1 MTSTM
6 QSAPPVIQL
15 IYDKD
20 CPACNAYSQ
29 MVRIRQSVG
38 QLQLINAREDSNVMR
53 ELTAQGLDIDQGM
66 VLKMADNCYYGSDAI
81 YMLSLLSSRSGVFNR
96 LNYHLFKSRR
106 VAKWLY
112 PLLRACR
119 NLLLKL
125 LRKRKINNLN
135 ISGNDRF

>member
-1 MTSTM
+1 MMSLM
-6 QSAPPVIQL
+6 PEPILL

-20 CPACNAYSQ
+20 CPACNAYCQ
-29 MVRIRQSVG
+29 LVRIRQSVG
-38 QLQLINAREDSNVMR
+38 ELQLINAREDSAIMQ
-53 ELTAQGLDIDQGM
+53 EITALGLDIDQGM
-66 VLKMADNCYYGSDAI
+66 VLKMANSTYYGSDAI

-112 PLLRACR
+112 PVLRGCR

-125 LRKRKINNLN
+125 LRKRKINNLH
-135 ISGNDRF
+135 ISGNDSF

>member
-1 MTSTM
+1 M
-6 QSAPPVIQL
+6 PEPILL

-29 MVRIRQSVG
+29 LVRIRQSVG
-38 QLQLINAREDSNVMR
+38 ELQLVNAREDSAVMR

-66 VLKMADNCYYGSDAI
+66 VLIIANSTYYGSDAI

-106 VAKWLY
+106 MAKVLY
-112 PLLRACR
+112 PLLRGCR
-119 NLLLKL
+119 NVLLKL
-125 LRKRKINNLN
+125 MRKRKINNLGLP
-135 ISGNDRF
+135 GNDRF

>member
-1 MTSTM
+1 M
-6 QSAPPVIQL
+6 PEPILL

-20 CPACNAYSQ
+20 CPACNAYCQ
-29 MVRIRQSVG
+29 LVRIRQSVG
-38 QLQLINAREDSNVMR
+38 ELQLINAREDSAIMQ
-53 ELTAQGLDIDQGM
+53 EITALGLDIDQGM
-66 VLKMADNCYYGSDAI
+66 VLKMANSTYYGSDAI

-112 PLLRACR
+112 PVLRGCR

-125 LRKRKINNLN
+125 LRKRKINNLH
-135 ISGNDRF
+135 ISGNDSF

>member
-1 MTSTM
+1 M
-6 QSAPPVIQL
+6 PEPILL

-20 CPACNAYSQ
+20 CPACNAYCQ
-29 MVRIRQSVG
+29 LVRIRQSVG
-38 QLQLINAREDSNVMR
+38 ELQLINAREDSAIMQ
-53 ELTAQGLDIDQGM
+53 EITALGLDIDQGM
-66 VLKMADNCYYGSDAI
+66 VLKMANSTYYGSDAI

-112 PLLRACR
+112 PLLRGCR

-125 LRKRKINNLN
+125 LRKRKINNLH
-135 ISGNDRF
+135 ISGNDSF

>member
-1 MTSTM
+1 M
-6 QSAPPVIQL
+6 PEPILL

-29 MVRIRQSVG
+29 LVRIRQSVG
-38 QLQLINAREDSNVMR
+38 ELQLVNAREDSAVMR
-53 ELTAQGLDIDQGM
+53 ELTARGLDIAQGM
-66 VLKMADNCYYGSDAI
+66 VLIIANSTYYGSDAI

-106 VAKWLY
+106 VAKVLY
-112 PLLRACR
+112 PLLRGCR

-125 LRKRKINNLN
+125 LRKRKINNLGL
-135 ISGNDRF
+135 SGNDRF

>member
-1 MTSTM
+1 MPE
-6 QSAPPVIQL
+6 QQPILL

-20 CPACNAYSQ
+20 CPVCRAYSQ

-38 QLQLINAREDSNVMR
+38 ELQLINAREDSNVMR
-53 ELTAQGLDIDQGM
+53 ELSAQGLDIDQGM
-66 VLKMADNCYYGSDAI
+66 VLKMADNCYYGSDAM

-125 LRKRKINNLN
+125 LRKRKINNLGV
-135 ISGNDRF
+135 SDNDRF

>member
-1 MTSTM
+1 MDKPK
-6 QSAPPVIQL
+6 QLLL

-29 MVRIRQSVG
+29 LVRIRQSVG
-38 QLQLINAREDSNVMR
+38 ELQLVNAREDSAIMR

-66 VLKMADNCYYGSDAI
+66 VLVMANNRYYGSDAI

-106 VAKWLY
+106 VAKVLY
-112 PLLRACR
+112 PLLRGCR

-125 LRKRKINNLN
+125 LRKRKINNLGL
-135 ISGNDRF
+135 SGNDRF

>member
-1 MTSTM
+1 MGK
-6 QSAPPVIQL
+6 ANDILL

-20 CPACNAYSQ
+20 CPACNAYCQ
-29 MVRIRQSVG
+29 LVRIRQSVG
-38 QLQLINAREDSNVMR
+38 DLQLINAREDSAIMQ
-53 ELTAQGLDIDQGM
+53 EITALGLDIDQGM
-66 VLKMADNCYYGSDAI
+66 VLKMGTGLYYGSDAI
-81 YMLSLLSSRSGVFNR
+81 HMLSLLSSRSGFFNR

-125 LRKRKINNLN
+125 LRKRKINNLDV
-135 ISGNDRF
+135 SGNDSF

>member
-1 MTSTM
+1 MTKPN
-6 QSAPPVIQL
+6 QILL

-20 CPACNAYSQ
+20 CPACNAYCQ
-29 MVRIRQSVG
+29 VVRIRQSVG
-38 QLQLINAREDSNVMR
+38 ELKLINAREDSETMR
-53 ELTAQGLDIDQGM
+53 AITAQGLDIDQGM
-66 VLKMADNCYYGSDAI
+66 VLKMADSCYYGSDAI

-125 LRKRKINNLN
+125 LRKRKINNLGV
-135 ISGNDRF
+135 SGNDRF